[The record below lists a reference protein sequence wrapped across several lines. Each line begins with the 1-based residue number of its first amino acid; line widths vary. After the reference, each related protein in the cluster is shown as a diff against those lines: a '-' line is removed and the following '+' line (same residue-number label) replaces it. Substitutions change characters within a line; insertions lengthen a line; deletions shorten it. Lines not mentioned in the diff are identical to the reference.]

1 MAKHLADGLGDL
13 PSMAK
18 ALSNTHTEGGL
29 EVGEQPKPGVVA
41 QYSSLSTGEAEAR
54 RLVVW
59 GQPELNSVKRGGG

>member
-54 RLVVW
+54 RLVV
-59 GQPELNSVKRGGG
+59 